1 MDVDK
6 GLEPIYFVQL
16 IGPRG
21 LAFSYGRGT
30 PVGGHGR
37 MQLRVEVLHFAHLSD
52 ECSSS
57 TRLKVDSSLPRLLR
71 PRHIRR
77 GSGPVKPQSDVD
89 DALASEV
96 LRKVQRPA
104 SWPAQIQNSD
114 FNGRFDKVART
125 ATARTPLL
133 ASGAEAFPATLRH
146 RQPCGRTWARAQALP
161 PSFSPCLSSSILP
174 SRDPAKARQRSDADF
189 ATARGERRGKGPVQP
204 QSGAVDA
211 LQPRLRAAS

>member
-1 MDVDK
+1 MDVPK
-6 GLEPIYFVQL
+6 GLAPIYFVQL

-114 FNGRFDKVART
+114 FNGRFDKVAQPQRGP
-125 ATARTPLL
+125 RSQL
-133 ASGAEAFPATLRH
+133 AVSRH
-146 RQPCGRTWARAQALP
+146 SPPHCGIVIQPCGRTWARAQALP
-161 PSFSPCLSSSILP
+161 PSFSPCRMCL
-174 SRDPAKARQRSDADF
+174 KAAR
-189 ATARGERRGKGPVQP
+189 ARGRCLASCKGAEQEK
-204 QSGAVDA
+204 
-211 LQPRLRAAS
+211 RTASATNWRWP